1 MIYNLNEIDN
11 VFLYKYI
18 KKELFNEEI
27 FIEEFESVMKMNLYI
42 EDVEFFSNVISEY
55 ISGFSSVYVERL
67 GF

>member
-42 EDVEFFSNVISEY
+42 EDVEFFSNVISD
-55 ISGFSSVYVERL
+55 ISGLSSVYVERL

>member
-42 EDVEFFSNVISEY
+42 EDVEFFSNVINDF
-55 ISGFSSVYVERL
+55 SGFSSVYVERL

>member
-11 VFLYKYI
+11 VFLYKY

-42 EDVEFFSNVISEY
+42 EDVEFFSNVISD
-55 ISGFSSVYVERL
+55 ISGFSSVYVDRL

>member
-11 VFLYKYI
+11 VFLYKY

-27 FIEEFESVMKMNLYI
+27 FIKEFESVMKMNLYI
-42 EDVEFFSNVISEY
+42 EDVEFFSNVISD

>member
-11 VFLYKYI
+11 VFLYKY

-42 EDVEFFSNVISEY
+42 EDVEFFSNVISD
-55 ISGFSSVYVERL
+55 ISGLSSVYVERL

>member
-18 KKELFNEEI
+18 KKELFNKEI

-42 EDVEFFSNVISEY
+42 EDVEFFSNVISD

>member
-42 EDVEFFSNVISEY
+42 EDVEFFSNVISD
-55 ISGFSSVYVERL
+55 ISGLSLVYVERL

>member
-11 VFLYKYI
+11 VFLYKY

-42 EDVEFFSNVISEY
+42 EDVEFFSNVISD
-55 ISGFSSVYVERL
+55 ISGLSSVYVKRL

>member
-18 KKELFNEEI
+18 KKELLNEEI

-42 EDVEFFSNVISEY
+42 EDVEFFSNVISD
-55 ISGFSSVYVERL
+55 ISGFSLVYVERL